1 MEEVIKG
8 ILVVDGSA
16 AKINKNYYRF
26 NQTTPSLENAIA
38 NFVDHDLLKRCC
50 SGWGKWILQQTAGVG
65 AHVALDMILRMKET
79 ETLYFNKEWSSL

>member
-8 ILVVDGSA
+8 ILVVDGST

-50 SGWGKWILQQTAGVG
+50 SG
-65 AHVALDMILRMKET
+65 
-79 ETLYFNKEWSSL
+79 